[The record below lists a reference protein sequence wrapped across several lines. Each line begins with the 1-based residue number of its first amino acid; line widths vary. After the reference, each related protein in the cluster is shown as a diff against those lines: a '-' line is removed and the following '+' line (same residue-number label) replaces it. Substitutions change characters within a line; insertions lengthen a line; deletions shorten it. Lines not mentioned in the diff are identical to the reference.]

1 MKKHIK
7 IVAVL
12 LIAILS
18 VNNIYAS
25 GKFKKESFKV
35 SGNCEMCK
43 KTIESSLKVDGVE
56 AALWNPDTKR
66 LQVKYDPAVI
76 TIDKIHH
83 LVAAAGYD
91 TDLVKADE
99 KAYNSL
105 AKCCQYRAGA
115 KCTHE

>member
-7 IVAVL
+7 IISVL
-12 LIAILS
+12 IIAILS
-18 VNNIYAS
+18 VNTISAA

-35 SGNCEMCK
+35 SGNCGMCK
-43 KTIESSLKVDGVE
+43 TAIEGSLKVDGIE
-56 AALWNPDTKR
+56 AAIWNPDTKK

-76 TIDKIHH
+76 TINKIHH
-83 LVAAAGYD
+83 LVAGAGYD

-99 KAYNSL
+99 KAYDGL